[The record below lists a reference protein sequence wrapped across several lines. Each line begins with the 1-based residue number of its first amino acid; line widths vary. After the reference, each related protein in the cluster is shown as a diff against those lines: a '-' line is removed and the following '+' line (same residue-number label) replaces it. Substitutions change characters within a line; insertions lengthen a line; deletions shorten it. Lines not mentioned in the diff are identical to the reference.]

1 MSRYIKRE
9 NVHVGTSLF
18 TNRIGSDL
26 ITPTES
32 YGRFEPGGVLDIAIL
47 AQSSA
52 WPPKCILPLR
62 NGVV

>member
-1 MSRYIKRE
+1 MSHHIKRE

-18 TNRIGSDL
+18 TNRIRSDL

-32 YGRFEPGGVLDIAIL
+32 YGRFEPGGVLDVAIL

-52 WPPKCILPLR
+52 RPPKCIEKWC
-62 NGVV
+62 GMKC